1 MTHQCLGLLDML
13 MSKEELSVQV
23 AEIDCIEIH
32 DMNLSEASKNQIL
45 EQFAANSTIRIRAYT
60 IWLASSRYS
69 HEAQTEMLFAPH
81 KSTKSPDSK
90 AGPFQIDS
98 RAFGSFHKVKT
109 WCRCAELAV
118 QPG

>member
-45 EQFAANSTIRIRAYT
+45 EQFAANSTSSNHQDPSLHNLVSLQSLFTRGANGDAVC
-60 IWLASSRYS
+60 AS
-69 HEAQTEMLFAPH
+69 
-81 KSTKSPDSK
+81 
-90 AGPFQIDS
+90 
-98 RAFGSFHKVKT
+98 
-109 WCRCAELAV
+109 
-118 QPG
+118 